1 MKPTAG
7 TGTRSRTTR
16 VPAKTS
22 PSRRPRADTSEAIQ
36 ATTPNVMRI
45 SITPI
50 RPRTSACRNRIG
62 PPSSRTTLSPQA
74 IFPSDRPWLSVSTA
88 IGPPTR
94 TRTKAAIDS
103 AVCAATSRDAVEATS
118 TMVTAT

>member
-1 MKPTAG
+1 MNPADA

-16 VPAKTS
+16 VPANTS

-62 PPSSRTTLSPQA
+62 PPSSRTTRSPHA
-74 IFPSDRPWLSVSTA
+74 IFPSERPWLSVSTA

-94 TRTKAAIDS
+94 TSTKTAIDS
-103 AVCAATSRDAVEATS
+103 AVCAAMSKEAVEATRA
-118 TMVTAT
+118 MVTAM